1 MESFLDNFID
11 KRVSIETLLELLK
24 VNYQREILLEMIV
37 NDYSSDNFKMKILN
51 PFLLKM
57 QSDKYCFF
65 ILLSKDRG
73 TLKKIKVQI
82 EKLKTNKIIY
92 SVCFDQSIK
101 NENLINPTYINPKDW
116 MNRIISN
123 GINTRILHLQY
134 MRDMTFHYE

>member
-1 MESFLDNFID
+1 MDSFADNFID
-11 KRVSIETLLELLK
+11 KRVSIETLLELLE
-24 VNYQREILLEMIV
+24 VGYQRDILLEMIID
-37 NDYSSDNFKMKILN
+37 NYSSEKFKIKILN

-65 ILLSKDRG
+65 ILLSKDSG

-82 EKLKTNKIIY
+82 KKLKTNKIIY
-92 SVCFDQSIK
+92 SVYFDQSVK

-123 GINTRILHLQY
+123 GINTPILHLQY
-134 MRDMTFHYE
+134 MRDMTFNYE

>member
-1 MESFLDNFID
+1 MSSFVDNFID

-37 NDYSSDNFKMKILN
+37 DDYSSDNFKMKILN

-57 QSDKYCFF
+57 KSDKYCIF

-82 EKLKTNKIIY
+82 EKLKTNRIIY
-92 SVCFDQSIK
+92 SVFFNQSIK
-101 NENLINPTYINPKDW
+101 NESLTNPIYIKPKDW

-134 MRDMTFHYE
+134 MRDMTFYYE

>member
-1 MESFLDNFID
+1 MDNFID

>member
-1 MESFLDNFID
+1 MNSFVDNFID

-24 VNYQREILLEMIV
+24 VNYQRDILSEMIV
-37 NDYSSDNFKMKILN
+37 DDYSSENFKMKILN

-57 QSDKYCFF
+57 QSDKYCYF

-92 SVCFDQSIK
+92 SVYFDRSIK

-134 MRDMTFHYE
+134 MRDLTFHYE

>member
-1 MESFLDNFID
+1 MNSFVDNFID
-11 KRVSIETLLELLK
+11 KRVSIETLLDLLK
-24 VNYQREILLEMIV
+24 VDYQREIFLEMIV
-37 NDYSSDNFKMKILN
+37 NDYLNDSFKIKILS

-57 QSDKYCFF
+57 QSDKFCVFV
-65 ILLSKDRG
+65 LLSKDCS

-92 SVCFDQSIK
+92 SVYFDQSL
-101 NENLINPTYINPKDW
+101 ENKDLINPTYINPKDW

-134 MRDMTFHYE
+134 MRDMQFYYE

>member
-1 MESFLDNFID
+1 MNSFVDNFID

-24 VNYQREILLEMIV
+24 VNYQRDILSEMIV
-37 NDYSSDNFKMKILN
+37 DDYSSENFKMKILN

-57 QSDKYCFF
+57 QSDKYCYF

-92 SVCFDQSIK
+92 SVYFDQSIK

-123 GINTRILHLQY
+123 GINTRILDLQY
-134 MRDMTFHYE
+134 MRDLTFHYE

>member
-1 MESFLDNFID
+1 MNSFVDNFID

-24 VNYQREILLEMIV
+24 VNYQREILSEMIV
-37 NDYSSDNFKMKILN
+37 GDYSSENIKMKILN

-73 TLKKIKVQI
+73 TLKKVKVQI

-92 SVCFDQSIK
+92 SVYFDQSIK

>member
-1 MESFLDNFID
+1 MNSFVDNFID

-24 VNYQREILLEMIV
+24 VNYQRDILSEMIV
-37 NDYSSDNFKMKILN
+37 DDYSSENFKMKILN

-57 QSDKYCFF
+57 QSDKYCYF

-92 SVCFDQSIK
+92 SVYFDRSIK

-134 MRDMTFHYE
+134 MRDMQFYYE